1 MYARK
6 KAGHGW
12 LWFLLLIIA
21 VSVLIGSAV
30 GKYRRSFTLE
40 QATVTFT
47 AKLAE
52 SVTLQE
58 HKANRQPDGSYELD
72 ENSTVAE
79 MEYTLI
85 PGLDVPKDPYVTII
99 NKTPID
105 SYLFV
110 EVCPIL
116 PVIDGQDVI
125 EFSVDTEHWLK
136 LDITGKNGGTV
147 YVYTTNG
154 SEPAVVD
161 ENVPAETVTLEGV
174 DKKRFTVSI
183 LEGNTITVSQKLKS
197 MDKADKLLIFY
208 ACLGETAFSSET
220 DPAEKAI
227 DVYKK
232 MNNMT

>member
-79 MEYTLI
+79 IEYTLI
-85 PGLDVPKDPYVTII
+85 PGLDVPKDPYVTITG
-99 NKTPID
+99 KTPID

-110 EVCPIL
+110 EV
-116 PVIDGQDVI
+116 
-125 EFSVDTEHWLK
+125 VDETSNGAISYAMSDKWKALS
-136 LDITGKNGGTV
+136 LTGKHDGAV
-147 YVYTTNG
+147 YV
-154 SEPAVVD
+154 
-161 ENVPAETVTLEGV
+161 
-174 DKKRFTVSI
+174 
-183 LEGNTITVSQKLKS
+183 
-197 MDKADKLLIFY
+197 
-208 ACLGETAFSSET
+208 
-220 DPAEKAI
+220 
-227 DVYKK
+227 
-232 MNNMT
+232 